1 MADELRTWT
10 AIDTATAIRR
20 REVSVTEVVAAAIA
34 RAEAGESHLHGF
46 VVTTPDAALA
56 RAREL
61 DDALVAG
68 RDDLGPL
75 AGVPTAVKD
84 LSDVAGV
91 PTRQG
96 SRAITGV
103 VPTSSGDEVV
113 ELLSSGMVSLGKSAT
128 PEFGFV
134 PTTEPL
140 FGEPTRNPWSPAHSA
155 GGSSG
160 GAAALVAAGVV
171 PIAHAT
177 DGGGSIR
184 IPAAVTGL
192 VGCKPTVDRHV
203 RMARMARLPIKISVS
218 NVVTRTVADTAAHMA
233 AVERHHRA
241 THLPPIGVV
250 QGPAD
255 RRLRIGVVLDGP
267 NAPTAPAI
275 RSATTATG
283 DRLSDM
289 GHHVEEVPA
298 PAPDSFGD
306 DFLLYWASLA
316 LLTLTMLPRAL
327 GEHFDRD
334 LVDPFTATLAEHA
347 RANRLRIPFAI
358 RRLRAARG
366 TYRDAFGAIDLLL
379 SPTLAQSTPLLG
391 DTSPRHTFEEL
402 APWLTDYA
410 QFTPLHNA
418 VGAPAISLPAGQHD
432 GLPIGIQ
439 LAALP
444 GDDRTLLEVAYA
456 LEDVAPWP
464 RLAPWPPPAGQ
475 PAT

>member
-1 MADELRTWT
+1 MDDELRYWT
-10 AIDTATAIRR
+10 AVDTATAIRR
-20 REVSVTEVVAAAIA
+20 REVSATEVVAAAIA
-34 RAEAGESHLHGF
+34 RAEQAEPVLHAF
-46 VVTTPDAALA
+46 VVTIPEAALA

-68 RDDLGPL
+68 RDGLGPL

-84 LSDVAGV
+84 LSDQAGV

-103 VPTSSGDEVV
+103 VPAVSGVEVV
-113 ELLSSGMVSLGKSAT
+113 ELLSSGLVSLGKSAT

-134 PTTEPL
+134 ATTEPL
-140 FGEPTRNPWSPAHSA
+140 FAEPTSNPWNPGYSA

-160 GAAALVAAGVV
+160 GAAALVAGGVV

-192 VGCKPTVDRHV
+192 VGLKPTVDRHV

-218 NVVTRTVADTAAHMA
+218 NVVTRTVADTAAFMA
-233 AVERHHRA
+233 AVERHRRA
-241 THLPPIGVV
+241 THLPPMGVV

-255 RRLRIGVVLDGP
+255 RRLRIGVVMDGP

-275 RSATTATG
+275 RAATRATA
-283 DRLSDM
+283 DHLAEL
-289 GHHVEEVPA
+289 GHHVEEVKA
-298 PAPDSFGD
+298 PASASFGD
-306 DFLLYWASLA
+306 DFVLYWASLA
-316 LLTLTMLPRAL
+316 LLTLTLLPRSL

-334 LVDPFTATLAEHA
+334 LVDPFTATLADHA
-347 RANRLRIPFAI
+347 RANRVRIPFAI
-358 RRLRAARG
+358 RRLKAAIG
-366 TYRDAFGAIDLLL
+366 TYRDGFRDVDLVL
-379 SPTLAQSTPLLG
+379 SPTLAQHTPVLG
-391 DTSPRHTFEEL
+391 ATSPQRTFAEL
-402 APWLTDYA
+402 EPWLMDYA

-432 GLPIGIQ
+432 GLPVGVQ

-456 LEDVAPWP
+456 LEAVAPW
-464 RLAPWPPPAGQ
+464 RQVAPTP
-475 PAT
+475 

>member
-1 MADELRTWT
+1 MDEELRSWT
-10 AIDTATAIRR
+10 AIDTAMAIRGR
-20 REVSVTEVVAAAIA
+20 DVSATEVVAAAIA
-34 RAEAGESHLHGF
+34 RAEAAEPLLHGF
-46 VVTTPDAALA
+46 VVTTFDAALA

-61 DDALVAG
+61 DDALAAG

-103 VPTSSGDEVV
+103 VPTESGAEVV
-113 ELLSSGMVSLGKSAT
+113 EFLSSGMISLGKSAT

-140 FGEPTRNPWSPAHSA
+140 FGEPTSNPWNLAHSA

-160 GAAALVAAGVV
+160 GAAALVAGGVV

-192 VGCKPTVDRHV
+192 VGLKPTVDRHV
-203 RMARMARLPIKISVS
+203 RMARMAGLPIKISVS

-233 AVERHHRA
+233 AVERHRRA

-250 QGPAD
+250 QGAAD

-275 RSATTATG
+275 RSATVATA
-283 DRLSDM
+283 DRLADM

-306 DFLLYWASLA
+306 DFVLYWATLA
-316 LLTLTMLPRAL
+316 LLTLTLLPRSM

-334 LVDPFTATLAEHA
+334 LVDPFTATLADHA

-358 RRLRAARG
+358 RRLRAALG
-366 TYRDAFGAIDLLL
+366 TYRDAFAEVDLMV
-379 SPTLAQSTPLLG
+379 SPTLAQPTPALG
-391 DTSPRHTFEEL
+391 VTSPRSTYDEL
-402 APWLTDYA
+402 APWLMDYA

-456 LEDVAPWP
+456 LEAAAPWP
-464 RLAPWPPPAGQ
+464 RLAPVPTA
-475 PAT
+475 